1 MSFECEWMMQ
11 EALDVLETMY
21 KRGYVMQAK
30 VRGHS
35 KIIRNFILMCL

>member
-1 MSFECEWMMQ
+1 MQ

-35 KIIRNFILMCL
+35 KSSGISF